1 MTHSRFLRFASGFRS
16 EFHPSGPDRDRKQ
29 RRMVFGSGHRLH
41 SDGGDSI
48 YHLRPPQAVMEGSF
62 CRHCP
67 IPLGRR
73 SAQLTPILNK
83 MFPTCIFFRRWGTR
97 LTSTIKT
104 IKVPCRVS
112 DKTWHGTQA
121 QTGEASYDLYFS
133 WFGTIDVIIRDNFS
147 DTCHVFR

>member
-83 MFPTCIFFRRWGTR
+83 MFPTCIFKSAGGEQGS
-97 LTSTIKT
+97 LLQLKQSK
-104 IKVPCRVS
+104 CRVEFLI
-112 DKTWHGTQA
+112 K
-121 QTGEASYDLYFS
+121 L
-133 WFGTIDVIIRDNFS
+133 
-147 DTCHVFR
+147 DTALRHKPAKPAMTFIFLDSGQ